1 MQISPEKAVDTPTP
15 TIEQMTLDVGG
26 MKCAGCVSAVERQ
39 LEQQPGVIS
48 AQVNLVTEVAVVEYE
63 VGQADPAALAEKLT
77 ATGFPSQPRD
87 SQAGETSDER
97 LTPTQRHEQEAREQL
112 RQLIIAGVLVI
123 LSTIGHIGHWLNG
136 PMLPVFSTIWFHWGL
151 ATLALLGPGRPII
164 SDGWRG
170 LRHQTPNM
178 NTLVGL
184 GTLAAYGASCAAL
197 FFPQLGW
204 ECFFDEPVMLLGFIL
219 LGRTLEQRARRQASA
234 AYESLLA
241 LKPKVARLI
250 GKSAPTATE
259 LGIEIPVEQVRVG
272 EWLRVLPG
280 EKIPVDGEV
289 VAGQS
294 SVDESM
300 LTGEPLPVLKQ
311 PGDPVAAGTL
321 NQSGAIAI
329 QATRIGQE
337 TTLAQIVALV
347 EEAQT
352 RKAPVQ
358 NLADQVAG
366 YFTYGVLTI
375 ATFTFLF
382 WDLVGTKI
390 WTQVLGEGDSLMG
403 DSTSPLL
410 LSLKLAIAVLVIA
423 CPCALGLATPTAILV
438 GTSLGAERG
447 LLIKGGD
454 ILERVHQLD
463 TIIFDKTGTLT
474 QGKPTVTDCLSV
486 GEWAEEYRCTGT
498 EEKLSQSQRNTQH
511 STLLQLAAA
520 AERGTTHPLG
530 EAICTAAAQQEL
542 PLLAAKDFY
551 TEAGLGISA
560 LVDNQR
566 VLLGNQ
572 DWLRQQ
578 GVTISNI
585 AQAQA
590 ENLAAVGKTVV
601 YLAVDGELAG
611 LIALTDLPKP
621 DAKTTVE
628 QLQAMGLRVML
639 LTGDQP
645 NAAVTVAQQLA
656 IDPANVMA
664 GIRPDGK
671 AAAIAQLQTQG
682 NCIAMVGDGIN
693 DGPAL
698 AQADVGIALQ
708 AGTDVA
714 RETAGIILMQP
725 SATSPQAGGLLDIVK
740 AIKLSRATFNKIRQ
754 NLFWALG
761 YNTLGIPVAAGVLLP
776 GFGIA
781 LNPAVAGALMAFSS
795 VTVVSNSL
803 LLRQGWNSVDG
814 V

>member
-1 MQISPEKAVDTPTP
+1 MQISPEKAVDIPTP
-15 TIEQMTLDVGG
+15 TVEQMTLDVGG

-63 VGQADPAALAEKLT
+63 VGQVDPATLAEKLT

-87 SQAGETSDER
+87 SQIGETSEER
-97 LTPTQRHEQEAREQL
+97 LTPTQRHEQEAKEQL
-112 RQLIIAGVLVI
+112 RQLVIAGVLVI

-151 ATLALLGPGRPII
+151 ATLALVGPGRPII

-311 PGDPVAAGTL
+311 PGDPVTAGTL

-352 RKAPVQ
+352 RKAPMQ

-382 WDLVGTKI
+382 WDRVGTKI

-454 ILERVHQLD
+454 ILERVHHLD
-463 TIIFDKTGTLT
+463 TIVFDKTGTLT

-486 GEWAEEYRCTGT
+486 RAWADEGE
-498 EEKLSQSQRNTQH
+498 LSQSTINNPQ
-511 STLLQLAAA
+511 SALLQLAAA

-578 GVTISNI
+578 GVTLSDT
-585 AQAQA
+585 ALSQAQ
-590 ENLAAVGKTVV
+590 NLAAVGKTVV

-645 NAAVTVAQQLA
+645 DAAAGVAQQLA

-671 AAAIAQLQTQG
+671 AAAIAQLQAQG

-714 RETAGIILMQP
+714 RETAGIILMQS

-761 YNTLGIPVAAGVLLP
+761 YNTLGIPIAAGVLLP

-803 LLRQGWNSVDG
+803 LLRRGWNSVDG

>member
-1 MQISPEKAVDTPTP
+1 MQISPEKAVDIPTP
-15 TIEQMTLDVGG
+15 TVEQMTLDVGG

-63 VGQADPAALAEKLT
+63 VGQVDPATLAEKLT

-87 SQAGETSDER
+87 SQIGETSEER
-97 LTPTQRHEQEAREQL
+97 LTPTQRHEQEAKEQL
-112 RQLIIAGVLVI
+112 RQLVIAGVLVI

-151 ATLALLGPGRPII
+151 ATLALVGPGRPII

-311 PGDPVAAGTL
+311 PGDPVTAGTL

-382 WDLVGTKI
+382 WDRVGTKI

-454 ILERVHQLD
+454 ILERVHHLD
-463 TIIFDKTGTLT
+463 TIVFDKTGTLT

-486 GEWAEEYRCTGT
+486 RAWADEGE
-498 EEKLSQSQRNTQH
+498 LSQSTINNPQ
-511 STLLQLAAA
+511 SALLQLAAA

-578 GVTISNI
+578 GVTLSDT
-585 AQAQA
+585 ALSQAQ
-590 ENLAAVGKTVV
+590 NLAAVGKTVV

-645 NAAVTVAQQLA
+645 DAAAGVAQQLA

-671 AAAIAQLQTQG
+671 AAAIAQLQAQG

-714 RETAGIILMQP
+714 RETAGIILMQS

-761 YNTLGIPVAAGVLLP
+761 YNTLGIPIAAGVLLP

-803 LLRQGWNSVDG
+803 LLRRGWNSVDG

>member
-1 MQISPEKAVDTPTP
+1 MQISPEKAVDISTP

-39 LEQQPGVIS
+39 LEQQPGVLS

-87 SQAGETSDER
+87 SQAGETPDER
-97 LTPTQRHEQEAREQL
+97 LTPTQRHEQEAKEQR

-123 LSTIGHIGHWLNG
+123 LSTIGHIGHWFNG
-136 PMLPVFSTIWFHWGL
+136 PMIPVFSTIWFHWGL

-164 SDGWRG
+164 MDGWRG

-259 LGIEIPVEQVRVG
+259 LGIEIPVEQVRMG

-311 PGDPVAAGTL
+311 PGDPVTAGTL

-358 NLADQVAG
+358 NLADKVAG

-375 ATFTFLF
+375 AILTFLF
-382 WDLVGTKI
+382 WDLVGTKL
-390 WTQVLGEGDSLMG
+390 WTQVLGEGDALMG

-463 TIIFDKTGTLT
+463 TIVFDKTGTLT

-486 GEWAEEYRCTGT
+486 GEWGDEEDRG
-498 EEKLSQSQRNTQH
+498 EFSQSTINHQQ

-530 EAICTAAAQQEL
+530 EAICTAATQQHL
-542 PLLAAKDFY
+542 PQLTAKDFY

-560 LVDNQR
+560 LVENQR
-566 VLLGNQ
+566 VLLGNG
-572 DWLRQQ
+572 DWLPQQ
-578 GVTISNI
+578 GVTLSDT
-585 AQAQA
+585 ALSQAQT
-590 ENLAAVGKTVV
+590 LAAEGKTVV
-601 YLAVDGELAG
+601 YLAVDGKLAG

-621 DAKTTVE
+621 DAQTTVE

-645 NAAVTVAQQLA
+645 DAAASMAQQLA

-671 AAAIAQLQTQG
+671 ADAIAQLQTQG

-725 SATSPQAGGLLDIVK
+725 SATSPQADGLLDIVK

-754 NLFWALG
+754 NLFWALA

-803 LLRQGWNSVDG
+803 LLRRSWNSG
-814 V
+814 